1 MSEKKIFIME
11 NHASAIL
18 AWFKLQQGSKC
29 NLITFDEHTDTVAPL
44 LRYKNSVL
52 EGDEEAL
59 LQELSN
65 MKNNLTEKLL
75 REVLT
80 DGVHLKSRK
89 NRSWGEALRLWNDEH
104 ITTAIFFELIDKAY
118 IVSPNKGDMVKNSKF
133 EYLNKIYQRIF
144 YLDSLF
150 DKSKLLEIESFY
162 EREIVGYQSCN
173 LENAFIDKILNEI
186 PENED
191 IILDIDLDY
200 FKDMHVLENDLSTYS
215 SFARL
220 VRRCKG
226 ITIATEP
233 SFVSGN
239 TEFYNLNVIEKNE
252 KSEKSEWIEGRYWN
266 AQDCFEKLM
275 TIIQASLDNK
285 YI

>member
-1 MSEKKIFIME
+1 
-11 NHASAIL
+11 
-18 AWFKLQQGSKC
+18 
-29 NLITFDEHTDTVAPL
+29 
-44 LRYKNSVL
+44 
-52 EGDEEAL
+52 
-59 LQELSN
+59 
-65 MKNNLTEKLL
+65 
-75 REVLT
+75 
-80 DGVHLKSRK
+80 
-89 NRSWGEALRLWNDEH
+89 
-104 ITTAIFFELIDKAY
+104 
-118 IVSPNKGDMVKNSKF
+118 MVKNSEF

-150 DKSKLLEIESFY
+150 DKSKFLEIENSY
-162 EREIVGYQSCN
+162 EREIVEYQSSN
-173 LENAFIDKILNEI
+173 LENDFIDKILTKI

-200 FKDMHVLENDLSTYS
+200 FKDIHVLENDLSNYS

-239 TEFYNLNVIEKNE
+239 TEFYNMNVIDKNE
-252 KSEKSEWIEGRYWN
+252 KIEKSEWIGGRYWN
-266 AQDCFEKLM
+266 SQDCFEKLM
-275 TIIQASLDNK
+275 KIIQASLDNN